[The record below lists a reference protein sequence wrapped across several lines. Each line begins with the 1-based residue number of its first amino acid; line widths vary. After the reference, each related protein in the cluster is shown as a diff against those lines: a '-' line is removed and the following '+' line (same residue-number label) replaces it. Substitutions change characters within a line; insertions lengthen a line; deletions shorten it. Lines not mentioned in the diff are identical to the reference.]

1 MIDRSK
7 LGDKLNELVREFRD
21 RIEPKHKKLA
31 VMVEGARDNQ
41 RQLKEK
47 VNDLQES
54 LDYLRLCIK
63 YQSFDLEATRREN
76 EYFKGLL
83 DRKRGNG

>member
-1 MIDRSK
+1 MDESK
-7 LGDKLNELVREFRD
+7 LE
-21 RIEPKHKKLA
+21 
-31 VMVEGARDNQ
+31 
-41 RQLKEK
+41 EK

-76 EYFKGLL
+76 EYFKDLL